1 MTIVNLHVPT
11 GKGPAVELRGDA
23 ESMAL
28 GQDHAVLVVAATDR
42 SGHLNVATQALVE
55 HGFVAG
61 GDASIRVCGGRPDD
75 SQIYLKG
82 NRLLLAGFCLLPPSD
97 SDRLLPVV
105 PTAARRSLLIM
116 DAKQSFQI
124 EYRRG

>member
-11 GKGPAVELRGDA
+11 GKGPAVELRGDT

-28 GQDHAVLVVAATDR
+28 GQDHAVLVVAATDQ

-61 GDASIRVCGGRPDD
+61 GDASIRVWGGRPDD

-82 NRLLLAGFCLLPPSD
+82 NRLLLAESGQYT
-97 SDRLLPVV
+97 RLF
-105 PTAARRSLLIM
+105 AFDIM
-116 DAKQSFQI
+116 RFVWHLVSRPI
-124 EYRRG
+124 WS